1 MATVAMS
8 CGNKLLIRNLI
19 PDNTK
24 YKLNFWLVK
33 TLLSYYFQTLL
44 PPEVIFTSSENVF
57 FSKSFIPSSGNLFSF
72 QWKQYALVG
81 RLFSAVG
88 SHKLNQR
95 ESFLTEKYFHTSG
108 NHFRFF
114 CARRSSFFVQW
125 KPFSIFCA
133 RRSSFFCQWKPF
145 LIFLPKE
152 AGFFASGIH
161 FRFYFCEKKQFFRI
175 VETIFDLF
183 ARKSSFLYSGFH
195 QQKKLFL
202 AKKIENGFHQQKRL
216 LLLPKKY
223 RRWVPLAEKA
233 SSGKKIENGFHQQK
247 KLLLTKIMENV
258 FHQQKKLLLLAKK
271 IENGFLQQKNL
282 LFLAKKI
289 KNDYHQ
295 HKKLLRLAKKKSK
308 MVSTIRKNRFFF
320 CKKKQ
325 FFHIVEMDF

>member
-33 TLLSYYFQTLL
+33 TLLFYYFQTLL

-72 QWKQYALVG
+72 QWKQYAFVG

-114 CARRSSFFVQW
+114 LPEEAVFSACGNHFKFFCQKKQFFLLVETIFYFFSRKKQFFQLVETIFGVFFAKRGNFFVQW
-125 KPFSIFCA
+125 KSFSIFCA

-145 LIFLPKE
+145 LFFLPKE

-161 FRFYFCEKKQFFRI
+161 FRFYFCEKKQFFLI

-223 RRWVPLAEKA
+223 RRWVPQAEKA
-233 SSGKKIENGFHQQK
+233 PSDENNGKCFPLVEKTASSG
-247 KLLLTKIMENV
+247 
-258 FHQQKKLLLLAKK
+258 
-271 IENGFLQQKNL
+271 QKNRKW
-282 LFLAKKI
+282 FPPAE
-289 KNDYHQ
+289 
-295 HKKLLRLAKKKSK
+295 KSAF
-308 MVSTIRKNRFFF
+308 S
-320 CKKKQ
+320 C
-325 FFHIVEMDF
+325 